1 MFGVNHD
8 PISLLLNWRET
19 SSDSIIAELL
29 HARIHTT
36 REAKSRKQLVASLAD
51 RIRRRLANDV
61 SIDIILAVR
70 FVFD

>member
-1 MFGVNHD
+1 
-8 PISLLLNWRET
+8 LLNWRET